1 MRRIIAAVF
10 CILMLMSPCSFAQS
24 ISDCKSRSFHGCTAG
39 VNNFPL
45 PNGAWV
51 DYFYTS
57 CQTSQT
63 NTHKHTTAND
73 SGCLQFWFECTD
85 DGYVKTLCNT
95 CTQTFVDIT
104 YLCNSCS

>member
-51 DYFYTS
+51 DYFIPPAKRRRRILTS
-57 CQTSQT
+57 IQ
-63 NTHKHTTAND
+63 
-73 SGCLQFWFECTD
+73 L
-85 DGYVKTLCNT
+85 LM
-95 CTQTFVDIT
+95 TQAAFSFGSNV
-104 YLCNSCS
+104 